1 MPILDPGPLRVE
13 RLPDGRRRLLR
24 ALRYKVDGVKE
35 PIVVP
40 GDEDD
45 DEDESFVTDF
55 SSDPVGLLD
64 WSKTDVAGVVH
75 DYLYQN
81 PGKVKGVTTRLQEDW
96 IWFKIARSGKWRCS
110 PFTACL
116 GLLGMVLFGWLFRKN
131 DGSNIFLKVL
141 RGLGWLAVAGILLG
155 LLLLGIQEVFEF
167 AIQIYS
173 RIAGLEKP
181 PKLGIKAGVIVVVGI
196 RLVAALVRH
205 YQRKRLD
212 ELDTSTA
219 G

>member
-1 MPILDPGPLRVE
+1 MPILDPGPLQVE

-24 ALRYKVDGVKE
+24 PLKYKVDGLKQ
-35 PIVVP
+35 PIEVP
-40 GDEDD
+40 AATDGDK
-45 DEDESFVTDF
+45 FRTDY
-55 SSDPVGLLD
+55 SSDPIGLLD

-81 PGKVKGVTTRLQEDW
+81 PGKVAGVTRRLQEDW

-110 PFTACL
+110 LFTACL
-116 GLLGMVLFGWLFRKN
+116 GLLGMVLFGWMFRKS
-131 DGSNIFLKVL
+131 DSAPRKWLSGA
-141 RGLGWLAVAGILLG
+141 GWVIVAGILLC

-173 RIAGLEKP
+173 CIAGLEKP
-181 PKLGIKAGVIVVVGI
+181 PKLGIKGFVIVVVTI
-196 RLVAALVRH
+196 RLVAALVRNW
-205 YQRKRLD
+205 QRKRLD
-212 ELDTSTA
+212 EIDTSTA